1 MKIGGFEKLTLIDFP
16 GKVACMIYTIGCNF
30 HCPYCHNPELV
41 DETANEIS
49 FEGILEFLKTRQG
62 LLEGVVIT
70 GGEPTLHK
78 DLLLVM
84 RRIKA
89 LGYEVKLDTNGTN
102 PNMLQQ
108 AIDQKLVDYVAMDIK
123 APLYKYTTN
132 TERPVD
138 ADALR
143 KSIGILMKNRVPYE
157 FRTTVSKF
165 LLSPLDLVDIA
176 KEIQGAEHYYIQK
189 FIPTKILNP
198 QLKRKLAYTDIE
210 YEQLLASVKP
220 YTHHCALR

>member
-16 GKVACMIYTIGCNF
+16 GKIACMIYTIGCNF

-41 DETANEIS
+41 DETADEIS
-49 FEGILEFLKTRQG
+49 FEKIFEFLKTRQT

-78 DLLLVM
+78 DLLSII
-84 RRIKA
+84 RQIKS
-89 LGYEVKLDTNGTN
+89 LGYQVKLDTNGTN
-102 PNMLQQ
+102 PAMLLQ

-138 ADALR
+138 AEAIR
-143 KSIGILMKNRVPYE
+143 ESINMLMKNKVAYE

-165 LLSPLDLVDIA
+165 LLSPQDIIDIA

-198 QLKRKLAYTDIE
+198 QLKRKLTYTDTE
-210 YEQLLASVKP
+210 YDELLQSVKP
-220 YTHHCALR
+220 YIHHCALR